1 MKTEGMKVGSMHPT
15 QKWNPLELI
24 LIRCN
29 LDAGR
34 FRLENRLNEML
45 ESGETVTDSQRK
57 YTEELM
63 ETLSS
68 AMIALQDLEGERNI
82 ANHTSLL
89 ERIAHTKTM
98 LRLEEA
104 EKQIDKLKQEGEHLR
119 ISLAKF
125 MR

>member
-1 MKTEGMKVGSMHPT
+1 
-15 QKWNPLELI
+15 
-24 LIRCN
+24 
-29 LDAGR
+29 
-34 FRLENRLNEML
+34 ML
-45 ESGETVTDSQRK
+45 VKDGDVERTKRSRRGGVLQT
-57 YTEELM
+57 
-63 ETLSS
+63 
-68 AMIALQDLEGERNI
+68 QDLEGERNI

>member
-1 MKTEGMKVGSMHPT
+1 MHPT

-34 FRLENRLNEML
+34 LRLENRLNEML

-104 EKQIDKLKQEGEHLR
+104 EKQIDKLKQEGENLR